1 MPKFFSIET
10 ENDVKRLSK
19 ENYTMPAIKDKLK
32 EENIDISVDTIK
44 RMIKNIGIRRQALS
58 QKKPVPKF
66 KRRPIKR
73 TPCMINKVRQL
84 VQKKNPATYRHIQTK
99 TLLSRATIHKIIYND
114 LGKVKRR
121 KVKVHKLTAEHKKT
135 VRPIAVSCMKTTWQA
150 RNANMR

>member
-58 QKKPVPKF
+58 QKK
-66 KRRPIKR
+66 
-73 TPCMINKVRQL
+73 NS
-84 VQKKNPATYRHIQTK
+84 AEIQTPP
-99 TLLSRATIHKIIYND
+99 N
-114 LGKVKRR
+114 
-121 KVKVHKLTAEHKKT
+121 
-135 VRPIAVSCMKTTWQA
+135 QA
-150 RNANMR
+150 NTMYDKQSSAIGAKEESGNLQTHSN